1 MAAETMKWVSVRL
14 SISFVLL
21 GIGIVNAHSETPVER
36 GAYLVR
42 GIVACGNCHTPRDQD
57 GKPIADRELAGGG
70 VLNTPVF
77 RAVSPNITPDPETGI
92 GKWTDD
98 QIVSAIRNGKRPDG
112 ATIGPPMP
120 IGFYRNMSDSDAR
133 AIVAYL
139 RTVKPVKNKPEKSA
153 YKIALPAQYGPP
165 VASVPDV
172 PRGDKAA
179 YGRYLATA
187 LGHCMD
193 CHTPR
198 VNGRP
203 DMSRVGAGGREFE
216 TPSGGLITSA
226 NLTPANEAGIAHW
239 TDAEVKK
246 AITDGVR
253 PDRALVPLMAFEWY
267 KNISSDDLDAL
278 LVYLR
283 SLKPAMPSP

>member
-1 MAAETMKWVSVRL
+1 MVTETTKWVSIGL
-14 SISFVLL
+14 WTSFVLL
-21 GIGIVNAHSETPVER
+21 GIGSVGARSETPVER
-36 GAYLVR
+36 GAYLVHR
-42 GIVACGNCHTPRDQD
+42 IAACGNCHTPRDQD
-57 GKPIADRELAGGG
+57 GKPIADQELAGG
-70 VLNTPVF
+70 VVVNAPIF

-98 QIVSAIRNGKRPDG
+98 QIVSAIHNGKRPDG
-112 ATIGPPMP
+112 TTIGPPMP
-120 IGFYRNMSDSDAR
+120 IGFYRNMSDTDAR

-139 RTVKPVKNKPEKSA
+139 RTVKPVKNKPEKSS
-153 YKIALPAQYGPP
+153 YKIALPTQYGPP
-165 VASVPDV
+165 IVSVPDV
-172 PRGDKAA
+172 PRTDKVA

-216 TPSGGLITSA
+216 TPSGGVITSA
-226 NLTPANEAGIAHW
+226 NLTPANDTGIAHW

-246 AITDGVR
+246 AITGGAR
-253 PDRALVPLMAFEWY
+253 PDRALVPIMAFEWY
-267 KNISSDDLDAL
+267 KNLSDDDLDAL
-278 LVYLR
+278 VAYLR
-283 SLKPAMPSP
+283 SLKPAMASP